1 MIFQVLI
8 AFLNHGTISQM
19 WVSESLGPDDAV
31 KLEEEVTQQ
40 LARVLLVVNIY
51 IKAKENANIETVMWH
66 LFTAAGEERFLSW

>member
-19 WVSESLGPDDAV
+19 GVSESLGPDDAV

-51 IKAKENANIETVMWH
+51 IKAKENANIETVM
-66 LFTAAGEERFLSW
+66 